1 MILYMEQIFE
11 ELRERD
17 MDFLLVEEFNV
28 NKDFL
33 VKLFEKNIPNIITAK
48 NITAKHSIVDNLY
61 GETDIF
67 ISLFIEEYN
76 YILLIENK
84 IDALFQP
91 NQSKRYNLRK
101 ENFLKNN
108 EKCFVYSVLI
118 APEKYINNHN
128 ESNDFDICITY
139 EEIMEYFNNNKTDR
153 FQYRSMILNLAIEQ
167 SRRGYTVKENEAVTN
182 FWKNY
187 WEYLNKYYPDVIMK
201 QPDIK
206 PYDADWPLL
215 FLNWLPKKWE
225 IFHKLSKGYI
235 DLQTTL
241 NKDEIE
247 KIKINYNDIIVAKT
261 GKSYSFRINVPK
273 IDRLKDFNSQIDDIN
288 ICFEKIKYLNDLK
301 YEVMKAGNFA

>member
-1 MILYMEQIFE
+1 MEQIFE

-28 NKDFL
+28 NKEFL
-33 VKLFEKNIPNIITAK
+33 VKLFERNIPNIILAK
-48 NITAKHSIVDNLY
+48 NINAKHSIVDNLY

-67 ISLFIEEYN
+67 ISFFIEENN

-84 IDALFQP
+84 IDAIFQP
-91 NQSKRYNLRK
+91 NQSKRYNLKK
-101 ENFLKNN
+101 ENILKNN
-108 EKCFVYSVLI
+108 EKCIIYSVLI
-118 APEKYINNHN
+118 APEKYIKNHI
-128 ESNDFDICITY
+128 ESNDFNICITY

-153 FQYRSMILNLAIEQ
+153 FQYKSMILNLAIEQ

-187 WEYLNKYYPDVIMK
+187 WEYLNKNYPEIIMK
-201 QPDIK
+201 QPNIK

-215 FLNWLPKKWE
+215 FLYWIPKKWE

-241 NKDEIE
+241 SIDEI
-247 KIKINYNDIIVAKT
+247 KKININNNDIIIAKT

-273 IDRLKDFNSQIDDIN
+273 IDRLKDFNSQIDDIK
-288 ICFEKIKYLNDLK
+288 ICFEKIKYFNDLK